1 MASDTTPVEP
11 VPDEKAVFRNKE
23 ALVEGDA
30 HFVAE
35 GGHAATDQYGH
46 ALVEFDLAAER
57 RLLWKIDLYIVPS
70 VALMYLFCFI
80 DRANI
85 GMLTVTDSPLPTSK
99 LMFIPLQEMR
109 GWRGSR
115 RTWA

>member
-1 MASDTTPVEP
+1 MTSDTTPVET
-11 VPDEKAVFRNKE
+11 VSGEKDSFHNKE
-23 ALVEGDA
+23 EFVEDDA

-35 GGHAATDQYGH
+35 GGQAATDQYGR
-46 ALVEFDLAAER
+46 ALIEFDRAAER

-85 GMLTVTDSPLPTSK
+85 GMLTVIGPS
-99 LMFIPLQEMR
+99 IC
-109 GWRGSR
+109 
-115 RTWA
+115 